1 MYTAFSEP
9 FFVLGNDLQIELIN
23 NATAANELSVP
34 GPDVFD
40 SVTATYHV
48 IGNLF
53 KTSGGYTVRAE
64 IAAICSEQPNK
75 RMVDEFRV

>member
-1 MYTAFSEP
+1 M
-9 FFVLGNDLQIELIN
+9 
-23 NATAANELSVP
+23 
-34 GPDVFD
+34 
-40 SVTATYHV
+40 TATYHV

-75 RMVDEFRV
+75 RMVDEVRVQEMTAAQTPLW